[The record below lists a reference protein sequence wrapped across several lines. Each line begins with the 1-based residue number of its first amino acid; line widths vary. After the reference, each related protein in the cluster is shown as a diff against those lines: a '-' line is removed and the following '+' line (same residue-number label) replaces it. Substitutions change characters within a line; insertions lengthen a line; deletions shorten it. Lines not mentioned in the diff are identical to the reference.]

1 MKHPTR
7 LAPLVALALVAAAA
21 PLPAAEVGIDPER
34 GVLSLAPALSPI
46 MAGVVQIVVDLDGG
60 GDQQTEGGASPWP
73 PKGPG
78 IPGLPPGLGK
88 PQQFGRPQPPFG
100 QPQQPFDQPR
110 PPFGEPEPPFD
121 REPPQQRPRRSTGSG
136 VIVDA
141 ARGLI
146 LTNHHVV
153 EEGSRIR
160 VKLSDGRVLEA
171 QRIGTD
177 SATDIGLLQVKAENL
192 IAVPFG
198 DSEALQVGDL
208 VVAIGYPFALEQTV
222 TMGIVSG
229 LGRAGGPELG
239 LDYADF
245 IQTDAAI
252 NPGNSGGA
260 LVDTRGRLV
269 GINTAIYSRQGG
281 GNIGIGY
288 AVPSRIARSVMEQLI
303 TFGEVRRGRL
313 GVTIRDFTA
322 EIAQALN
329 IPHRGGGAL
338 ITQVS
343 EGSPGAQAGLKA
355 GDIVIRVND
364 QRIDDSRDLKNA
376 VGLSRPDAQLT
387 LVVLRDGKEQ
397 TIEVRMEVQVVAAG
411 ALRLFGAAVG
421 PLPADNPMAK
431 FVKGVLVTDIE
442 TDGPAARQGV
452 RKGDIIT
459 HFNRREVTT
468 VAALKAELDKQPTVT
483 ALTMVRGNSEFIVVF
498 ERPAG

>member
-1 MKHPTR
+1 MKHSAR
-7 LAPLVALALVAAAA
+7 LAPLVALTLVAAAA

-34 GVLSLAPALSPI
+34 GVLSLAPALAPI

-60 GDQQTEGGASPWP
+60 RGLPAEGDASPWTP
-73 PKGPG
+73 EAPG
-78 IPGLPPGLGK
+78 LPGLPPSLGK

-100 QPQQPFDQPR
+100 QPQPPFGQPQPPFGQPPFDGEPPQPR
-110 PPFGEPEPPFD
+110 P
-121 REPPQQRPRRSTGSG
+121 RQSTGSG

-141 ARGLI
+141 ARGLV

-153 EEGSRIR
+153 GEGSRIR
-160 VKLSDGRVLEA
+160 VKLNDGRVLDG

-192 IAVPFG
+192 TAVPFG
-198 DSEALQVGDL
+198 DSESLQVGDL

-229 LGRAGGPELG
+229 LGRAGGPDLG

-260 LVDTRGRLV
+260 LVDTRGRLI

-288 AVPSRIARSVMEQLI
+288 AVPSRIARSVMEQLV

-313 GVTIRDFTA
+313 GVVIRDFTA

-329 IPHRGGGAL
+329 LPFQGGGAL

-364 QRIDDSRDLKNA
+364 RPIDNSRELKNA
-376 VGLSRPDAQLT
+376 VGLSRPDAELT
-387 LVVLRDGKEQ
+387 LVLLRDGKEQ
-397 TIEVRMEVQVVAAG
+397 TIHVRMQVPAVGAG
-411 ALRLFGAAVG
+411 TLRLFGAAIG

-431 FVKGVLVTDIE
+431 FVKGVLVTDVE
-442 TDGPAARQGV
+442 TDGPAARQGI

-459 HFNRREVTT
+459 HFNRQEVTT
-468 VAALKAELDKQPTVT
+468 VDALKAAIETQPAVV
-483 ALTMVRGNSEFIVVF
+483 ALTMVRGNSEFLAVF
-498 ERPAG
+498 EGQKG